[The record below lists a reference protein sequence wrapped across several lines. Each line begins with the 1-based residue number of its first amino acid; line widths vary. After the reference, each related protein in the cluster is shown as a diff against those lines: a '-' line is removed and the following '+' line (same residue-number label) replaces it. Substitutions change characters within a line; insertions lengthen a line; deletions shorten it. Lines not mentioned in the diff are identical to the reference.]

1 LYEGNKEIDQQ
12 MGIKYLVESKDKEI
26 YKSKQMYN
34 EMVVEK
40 VKQALKKKK
49 YSNIKGTQSQCIQIQ
64 NRSNIKR
71 KRNEGDLFNMFG
83 ELEEV
88 D

>member
-1 LYEGNKEIDQQ
+1 
-12 MGIKYLVESKDKEI
+12 
-26 YKSKQMYN
+26 
-34 EMVVEK
+34 MVVEK

-64 NRSNIKR
+64 TRSNLKR

-83 ELEEV
+83 EMEEV
-88 D
+88 N